1 MTFLE
6 NIVLFLSKS
15 EKNNNQTV
23 SGGKRQGK
31 VYGIVTPVFGSIK
44 LSATEKNTRPNLT
57 FMKYWLEVRA
67 QKWQKN
73 GTSKLNI
80 FKTSMI

>member
-6 NIVLFLSKS
+6 NIVIFLSKS

-31 VYGIVTPVFGSIK
+31 VYGIVTPVFSSIK
-44 LSATEKNTRPNLT
+44 LSATEKTLAPNLP
-57 FMKYWLEVRA
+57 R
-67 QKWQKN
+67 
-73 GTSKLNI
+73 
-80 FKTSMI
+80 

>member
-23 SGGKRQGK
+23 SGGERQGK
-31 VYGIVTPVFGSIK
+31 VYGIVTPVSDSIQ
-44 LSATEKNTRPNLT
+44 LAATDNNTQP
-57 FMKYWLEVRA
+57 K
-67 QKWQKN
+67 
-73 GTSKLNI
+73 
-80 FKTSMI
+80 

>member
-6 NIVLFLSKS
+6 TIIFLLSKS
-15 EKNNNQTV
+15 VKNNDQNV

-44 LSATEKNTRPNLT
+44 LSLRKKTLDPNLLAEL
-57 FMKYWLEVRA
+57 FYEILSLFGAIAR
-67 QKWQKN
+67 
-73 GTSKLNI
+73 
-80 FKTSMI
+80 